1 MQTNQMPM
9 SKCQTRRFTT
19 NPYPPYVSLSEAVVF
34 TGPSYGVCPYLRVR
48 VITIRV
54 FGIRTRPLHLHYSI
68 GEFFLSDFFMDIDVS

>member
-19 NPYPPYVSLSEAVVF
+19 NPTPPSVSLSEVVVLP
-34 TGPSYGVCPYLRVR
+34 GPSYGVCPCLRVR